1 MVPVRVHE
9 RRLEVALITSS
20 GGRRWIL
27 PKGCVDEGESP
38 AESARRETLEE
49 AGLIGRILRP
59 ALGRYAY
66 DKGRERFVVAVFLMR
81 VTVELEAWDEDDRR
95 RRRWFLLDD
104 AVRKLDH
111 DELARLVKLAGRRVR
126 APAASV

>member
-1 MVPVRVHE
+1 MVPVRVRQ

-27 PKGCVDEGESP
+27 PKGGVDEGESP
-38 AESARRETLEE
+38 VESARRETLEE
-49 AGLIGRILRP
+49 AGLVGRVLRP

-81 VTVELEAWDEDDRR
+81 VTEELEVWDEDDRR
-95 RRRWFLLDD
+95 RRRWFLLED
-104 AVRKLDH
+104 AVRKVDH
-111 DELARLVKLAGRRVR
+111 EDLARLVKLAARRLR
-126 APAASV
+126 AAVAG